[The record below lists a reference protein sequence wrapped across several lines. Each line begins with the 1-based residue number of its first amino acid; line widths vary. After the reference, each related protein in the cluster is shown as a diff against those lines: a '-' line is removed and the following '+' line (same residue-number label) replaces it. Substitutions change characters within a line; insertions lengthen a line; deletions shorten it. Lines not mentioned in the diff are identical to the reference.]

1 MFRFLRDNV
10 IVWNGHRVM
19 VYDILH
25 DTNRFLNQGAFNVEC
40 ETLVAHEKNIYTLEN
55 LKIHIRTFQGTI
67 KQSLTLSDS
76 EGFGLSLDI
85 NSSYLVVATSSGCLK
100 MWDLSRREAKSHA
113 HPKYLSE
120 HITNFGE
127 VISARVNATAS
138 RVSVLVAHST
148 LIPDPKLYIWDV
160 ENDVILYFNFS
171 SGKNDQDDS
180 CSVPPNSARSE
191 RGHDSSKVTTNIFNS
206 TQI

>member
-1 MFRFLRDNV
+1 M
-10 IVWNGHRVM
+10 IVWNGHRVL

-40 ETLVAHEKNIYTLEN
+40 ETLVAHEKSIYTLEN

-85 NSSYLVVATSSGCLK
+85 NSSYLVVATSTGCLK

-191 RGHDSSKVTTNIFNS
+191 RGHDSSKVTIYPNIIYKYF
-206 TQI
+206 

>member
-1 MFRFLRDNV
+1 MIAV
-10 IVWNGHRVM
+10 V
-19 VYDILH
+19 
-25 DTNRFLNQGAFNVEC
+25 GAFNQEKA
-40 ETLVAHEKNIYTLEN
+40 LVGAFSVIIQLQT
-55 LKIHIRTFQGTI
+55 
-67 KQSLTLSDS
+67 SLRLV
-76 EGFGLSLDI
+76 
-85 NSSYLVVATSSGCLK
+85 SSSS
-100 MWDLSRREAKSHA
+100 
-113 HPKYLSE
+113 
-120 HITNFGE
+120 E